1 MKQRTEKKKNRGMN
15 IGSLKINKIDK
26 YLARLTKKKK
36 MTHITQ
42 TTQESGDIT
51 TNFIEIKR
59 IIIL

>member
-1 MKQRTEKKKNRGMN
+1 MN
-15 IGSLKINKIDK
+15 IGSLKINKIHK
-26 YLARLTKKKK
+26 SLARLNKKKKK